1 MIELRSRQAR
11 MPALPGCAP
20 RMRSQDA
27 LPGGS
32 LRATRSKLIVQMPA
46 SEQIIEQENDHD
58 RRRDAESDLRIMLF
72 EDVSRLFA
80 ITHRHPAFQ
89 SESDATTDDHRR
101 DESPESHAEGPG

>member
-1 MIELRSRQAR
+1 MIEFRSGQAR

-27 LPGGS
+27 LPGCALRS
-32 LRATRSKLIVQMPA
+32 LRAPRFKLIVHMPA
-46 SEQIIEQENDHD
+46 FEQIIEQENDHD

-72 EDVSRLFA
+72 ENVRRLFA

-89 SESDATTDDHRR
+89 GESDATT
-101 DESPESHAEGPG
+101 